1 MTSKK
6 TYQILH
12 AVQTVAVII
21 IGLALLFLIGT
32 CGSLECDVITFEQA
46 IIRLIIG
53 TLIAISCAALCKHLE
68 TVEEFMHRNDK
79 LAQER
84 LVARERRR
92 QARWDAYFH
101 D

>member
-6 TYQILH
+6 TYRIMH

-21 IGLALLFLIGT
+21 IGLAFLSLIGT
-32 CGSLECDVITFEQA
+32 CGSLECDVITFGQA
-46 IIRLIIG
+46 DIRFIIG
-53 TLIAISCAALCKHLE
+53 TLIALACTAVYKHLK
-68 TVEEFMHRNDK
+68 TIEEFMHRNDR

-92 QARWDAYFH
+92 
-101 D
+101 

>member
-6 TYQILH
+6 TYRIMH
-12 AVQTVAVII
+12 AVKTVAAII
-21 IGLALLFLIGT
+21 TGLALLFLIGT

-53 TLIAISCAALCKHLE
+53 TLIALACTAVSKHLE
-68 TVEEFMHRNDK
+68 TVEEFMHRNDR